1 MAVSAPLRSLE
12 EEVTCS
18 ICLDY
23 LRDPVTIDCGHV
35 FCRSCTNDIR
45 PISGNRP
52 VCPLCKKPFKK
63 EKIRPVWQLASLV
76 ENIERLKV
84 DNGRQPGEP
93 AREPQDVKLCERHH
107 EKLHY
112 FCEDDGKLLCVIC
125 RESREHRPHTAV
137 LVEKAA
143 LPHREKILNHLNTL
157 RRDRDKIQ
165 GFQAKGEA
173 DILAALTKLQEQRQY
188 IVAEFKQGRQF
199 LKKREQHLLNQL
211 ARLEQLL
218 TEGREKFKT
227 RGVSEL
233 DRLTLV
239 ISELEGKARQP
250 AAELMQ
256 VSVLWAQVWETGP
269 TTSTW
274 PLKKPPRL
282 SVLLCKIWV
291 C

>member
-1 MAVSAPLRSLE
+1 M
-12 EEVTCS
+12 
-18 ICLDY
+18 
-23 LRDPVTIDCGHV
+23 
-35 FCRSCTNDIR
+35 
-45 PISGNRP
+45 
-52 VCPLCKKPFKK
+52 
-63 EKIRPVWQLASLV
+63 
-76 ENIERLKV
+76 
-84 DNGRQPGEP
+84 
-93 AREPQDVKLCERHH
+93 
-107 EKLHY
+107 
-112 FCEDDGKLLCVIC
+112 
-125 RESREHRPHTAV
+125 
-137 LVEKAA
+137 
-143 LPHREKILNHLNTL
+143 
-157 RRDRDKIQ
+157 
-165 GFQAKGEA
+165 
-173 DILAALTKLQEQRQY
+173 
-188 IVAEFKQGRQF
+188 AEFKQGRQF

-256 VSVLWAQVWETGP
+256 VRVLWARVWETGP

-274 PLKKPPRL
+274 PLKRPPRL

>member
-63 EKIRPVWQLASLV
+63 ENIRPVWQLASLV

-93 AREPQDVKLCERHH
+93 AREPQDVKLCERHQ

-112 FCEDDGKLLCVIC
+112 YCEDDGKLLCVMC

-143 LPHREKILNHLNTL
+143 LPHRVSPSCQGLGGKTLSGVPLTPQLKTVISLHCLSLL
-157 RRDRDKIQ
+157 RR
-165 GFQAKGEA
+165 
-173 DILAALTKLQEQRQY
+173 
-188 IVAEFKQGRQF
+188 EF
-199 LKKREQHLLNQL
+199 
-211 ARLEQLL
+211 
-218 TEGREKFKT
+218 
-227 RGVSEL
+227 
-233 DRLTLV
+233 
-239 ISELEGKARQP
+239 
-250 AAELMQ
+250 
-256 VSVLWAQVWETGP
+256 
-269 TTSTW
+269 
-274 PLKKPPRL
+274 
-282 SVLLCKIWV
+282 
-291 C
+291 